1 MAHTGAQEMST
12 PHLGCRPLL
21 RPSTVDQRLGVLAKE
36 TERYAEQPFRG
47 GEIHRIGV
55 SHHNRLRSAT
65 KSKRALESFAAM
77 EESGQAAD
85 CSQLILRVP
94 DAFGKLSR
102 L

>member
-1 MAHTGAQEMST
+1 MVHTGAHEMST
-12 PHLGCRPLL
+12 PYLGCRPLL

-55 SHHNRLRSAT
+55 AHHDRLRSAT
-65 KSKRALESFAAM
+65 KSKRAPEVFAAM
-77 EESGQAAD
+77 AETGQAAD
-85 CSQLILRVP
+85 CSQLILRVV
-94 DAFGKLSR
+94 DAFGKLFR